1 MTVRIDEVSEKSPGP
16 VGAMIRDYSPL
27 DLEACLEVF
36 DSNVP
41 RFFKPNER
49 DEFRSFLHELP
60 GPYLVLVTRG
70 GRVAACGGY
79 AINRDDGSADLCWG
93 MVREDLHG
101 TGLGRRLTRRRI
113 ELSVRDPRV
122 REVCLHTSQHTA
134 GFYERL
140 GLSTIGVLEDGYA
153 PGLHRCD
160 MRMSVVDGQLL
171 EV

>member
-1 MTVRIDEVSEKSPGP
+1 MTERIDEVNEKSPGP

-41 RFFKPNER
+41 RFFTPNER

-60 GPYLVLVTRG
+60 GPYLVLVTPG

-122 REVCLHTSQHTA
+122 REICLHTSQHTA

-140 GLSTIGVLEDGYA
+140 GFSTISVLEDGYA

-160 MRMSVVDGQLL
+160 MRLSVVDGQLL
-171 EV
+171 EG

>member
-1 MTVRIDEVSEKSPGP
+1 MNFSEREPGP
-16 VGAMIRDYSPL
+16 VGVIFRDYSPL
-27 DLEACLEVF
+27 DLDACLDVF

-49 DEFRSFLHELP
+49 DAFRSFLRELP
-60 GPYLVLVTRG
+60 GPYLVLVTSG

-79 AINRDDGSADLCWG
+79 AINPDDGSADLCWG
-93 MVREDLHG
+93 MVCKGLHG
-101 TGLGRRLTRRRI
+101 NGLGRCLTRRRI

-122 REVCLHTSQHTA
+122 REICLHTSQHTA

-140 GLSTIGVLEDGYA
+140 GFSTIGVLEDGYA

-160 MRMSVVDGQLL
+160 MRMSVADGQPL
-171 EV
+171 EG